1 MKTTTVAAT
10 SIAAF
15 HDHKANG
22 FAGQHGIILAVM
34 RPGKLY
40 SRRQISQMTKLETST
55 VSARVNEMLET
66 GLLEVCGTLKCPH
79 SGRHVEAVKRVAVQM
94 ELM

>member
-1 MKTTTVAAT
+1 MRAAVKDT

-15 HDHKANG
+15 HGHKANG

-40 SRRQISQMTKLETST
+40 SRRQIAKASKLETST
-55 VSARVNEMLET
+55 VAGRVNELLES
-66 GLLEVCGTLKCPH
+66 GQLEVCGRVCCPL
-79 SGRHVEAVKRVAVQM
+79 SGRHVEAVKLVTVQM
-94 ELM
+94 EIA

>member
-1 MKTTTVAAT
+1 MRTAVKDT

-15 HDHKANG
+15 HGHKANG

-40 SRRQISQMTKLETST
+40 SRRQIAKASKLETST
-55 VSARVNEMLET
+55 VSGRVNELLES
-66 GLLEVCGTLKCPH
+66 GQLEVCGTIYCPL
-79 SGRHVEAVKRVAVQM
+79 SGRKVEAVKLVTVQM
-94 ELM
+94 EIA